1 MENVVTPTAPKAAPM
16 GSNRMRSVFGV
27 LQNLS
32 IQVKASAASAL
43 LLICLLALGANAY
56 VTSMKSAES
65 LRILSHQ
72 LEPKL
77 QAFSDLSSDIVAT
90 HIKIFRYVS
99 WASNGVSKKLLTA
112 LYQEINA
119 NIAVLTARIDAL
131 NKRPDLSAQ
140 ERAGLL
146 GLLAKWQKCK
156 GQAKDTID
164 VGQTDAAMATM
175 MLGQTDDSFK
185 AVDADLEKMSSEI
198 TKAANAVRARLSSNA
213 ERNKRIIVLGTIL
226 GFLIS
231 ALVTYKVGAS
241 IVRPIKSVT
250 DVMQKL
256 SAGIIDVEIGHR
268 DRGDEIGKM
277 VEAIDVFRKNMI
289 EMHAMEQM
297 SHQADQ
303 QRAAERRAE
312 MRELADEFEKSVQ
325 QIAKE
330 LTDAVGA
337 MHDNAEAM
345 ALIAAETRAKSQ
357 SIASTVVDTQANI
370 DSVAGAS
377 DELAHSIE
385 ELAAQTHSA
394 KELTNRTVAESQSAR
409 LYVQQLLEAVGQ
421 IVPIT
426 GLIQAIAQQTNLLA
440 LNATIE
446 AARAGAAGKG
456 FAVVAAEVK
465 SLAQQTASATEEINR
480 KITAVNGSCGAVVKI
495 IEQVVGAIG
504 DLGEGTIEMAAAVG
518 QQASATQEIS
528 KNVQQAADTS
538 RNVAHSI
545 VNLDK
550 KTRENDEAS
559 SQALAGAKR
568 LLNQSAILQ
577 QQVDKFLSHVRAA

>member
-1 MENVVTPTAPKAAPM
+1 MEDVFTPSAPKATPT
-16 GSNRMRSVFGV
+16 GSGRMRSVFGV

-32 IQVKASAASAL
+32 IQIKASAASAL

-65 LRILSHQ
+65 LRILSHR

-77 QAFSDLSSDIVAT
+77 QAFSNLNNDIVAT

-99 WASNGVSKKLLTA
+99 WASNSVSEKLLKT
-112 LYQEINA
+112 LYQEINS
-119 NIAVLTARIDAL
+119 NIAALSTRIDAL

-140 ERAGLL
+140 ERAGLKE
-146 GLLAKWQKCK
+146 LLAKWQKCK

-185 AVDADLEKMSSEI
+185 AVDADIEQMSSEI
-198 TKAANAVRARLSSNA
+198 TKAANVVRAGLSSNT
-213 ERNKRIIVLGTIL
+213 ERNKRIIVFGTVF

-231 ALVTYKVGAS
+231 ALVTYLVGAS

-256 SAGIIDVEIGHR
+256 STGTIDVEIVHR

-277 VEAIDVFRKNMI
+277 VVAIDVFRKNMI

-297 SHQADQ
+297 GHQAEQ

-330 LTDAVGA
+330 LTDAVRA
-337 MHDNAEAM
+337 MHDNAETM

-357 SIASTVVDTQANI
+357 SIAGTVVDTQANV

-385 ELAAQTHSA
+385 ELAVQTHNA
-394 KELTNRTVAESQSAR
+394 KELTNKTVVESKSAR
-409 LYVQQLLEAVGQ
+409 LNVQQLLESVGQ

-480 KITAVNGSCGAVVKI
+480 KIAAVNASCDAVVKI

-504 DLGEGTIEMAAAVG
+504 DLGEGTTEMAAAVG

-528 KNVQQAADTS
+528 KNVQQAANTS

-545 VNLDK
+545 VDLDK

>member
-16 GSNRMRSVFGV
+16 GSDHMRSVFGV
-27 LQNLS
+27 IQNLS

-99 WASNGVSKKLLTA
+99 WASNGVSKKLLKA

-119 NIAVLTARIDAL
+119 NIAALTARIDAL

-140 ERAGLL
+140 ERTGLL
-146 GLLAKWQKCK
+146 ELLAKWQKCK

-185 AVDADLEKMSSEI
+185 AVDAGLEKMSSEI

-213 ERNKRIIVLGTIL
+213 ERNKRIIVFGTVL

-231 ALVTYKVGAS
+231 VLVTYRVGTS

-256 SAGIIDVEIGHR
+256 SAGMIDIEIGHR

-297 SHQADQ
+297 SHQAEQ

-330 LTDAVGA
+330 FTDAVGA

-357 SIASTVVDTQANI
+357 SIASTVVDTQANV

-409 LYVQQLLEAVGQ
+409 LNVQQLLEAVGQ

-480 KITAVNGSCGAVVKI
+480 KITAVNASCGAVVKI

-504 DLGEGTIEMAAAVG
+504 DLGEGTMEMAAAVG

-538 RNVAHSI
+538 RKVAHSI

-577 QQVDKFLSHVRAA
+577 QQVDKFLSYVRAA

>member
-16 GSNRMRSVFGV
+16 GSDHMRSVFGV
-27 LQNLS
+27 IQNLS

-99 WASNGVSKKLLTA
+99 WVSNGVSKKLLKA

-119 NIAVLTARIDAL
+119 NIAALTARIDAL

-140 ERAGLL
+140 ERTGLL
-146 GLLAKWQKCK
+146 ELLAKWQKCK

-185 AVDADLEKMSSEI
+185 AVDAGLEKMSSEI

-213 ERNKRIIVLGTIL
+213 ERNKRIIVFGTVL

-231 ALVTYKVGAS
+231 ALVTYMVGAS

-256 SAGIIDVEIGHR
+256 SAGMIDIEIGHR

-297 SHQADQ
+297 SHQAEQ

-330 LTDAVGA
+330 FTDAVGA

-357 SIASTVVDTQANI
+357 SIASTVVDTQANV

-409 LYVQQLLEAVGQ
+409 LNVQQLLEAVGQ

-480 KITAVNGSCGAVVKI
+480 KITAVNASCGAVVKI

-504 DLGEGTIEMAAAVG
+504 DLGEGTMEMAAAVG

-538 RNVAHSI
+538 RKVAHSI

-577 QQVDKFLSHVRAA
+577 QQVDKFLSYVRAA

>member
-16 GSNRMRSVFGV
+16 GSDHMRSVFGV
-27 LQNLS
+27 IQNLS

-99 WASNGVSKKLLTA
+99 WVSNGVSKKLLKA

-119 NIAVLTARIDAL
+119 NIAALTARIDAL

-140 ERAGLL
+140 ERTGLL
-146 GLLAKWQKCK
+146 ELLAKWQKCK

-185 AVDADLEKMSSEI
+185 AVDAGLEKMSSEI

-213 ERNKRIIVLGTIL
+213 ERNKRIIVFGTVL

-231 ALVTYKVGAS
+231 VLVTYRVGTS

-256 SAGIIDVEIGHR
+256 SAGMIDIEIGHR

-297 SHQADQ
+297 SHQAEQ

-357 SIASTVVDTQANI
+357 SIASTVVDTQANV

-409 LYVQQLLEAVGQ
+409 LNVQQLLEAVGQ

-480 KITAVNGSCGAVVKI
+480 KITAVNASCGAVVKI

-504 DLGEGTIEMAAAVG
+504 DLGEGTMEMAAAVG

-538 RNVAHSI
+538 RKVAHSI

-577 QQVDKFLSHVRAA
+577 QQVDKFLSYVRAA

>member
-16 GSNRMRSVFGV
+16 GSDHMRSVFGV
-27 LQNLS
+27 IQNLS

-99 WASNGVSKKLLTA
+99 WVSNGVSKKLLKA

-119 NIAVLTARIDAL
+119 NIAALTARIDAL

-140 ERAGLL
+140 ERTGLL
-146 GLLAKWQKCK
+146 ELLAKWQKCK

-185 AVDADLEKMSSEI
+185 AVDAGLEKMSSEI

-213 ERNKRIIVLGTIL
+213 ERNKRIIVFGTVL

-231 ALVTYKVGAS
+231 VLVTYRVGTS

-256 SAGIIDVEIGHR
+256 SAGMIDIEIGHR

-297 SHQADQ
+297 SHQAEQ

-357 SIASTVVDTQANI
+357 SIASTVMDTQANV

-409 LYVQQLLEAVGQ
+409 LNVQQLLEAVGQ

-480 KITAVNGSCGAVVKI
+480 KITAVNASCGAVVKI

-504 DLGEGTIEMAAAVG
+504 DLGEGTMEMAAAVG

-538 RNVAHSI
+538 RKVAHSI

-577 QQVDKFLSHVRAA
+577 QQVDKFLSYVRAA

>member
-1 MENVVTPTAPKAAPM
+1 M
-16 GSNRMRSVFGV
+16 GSDHMRSVFGV
-27 LQNLS
+27 IQNLS

-99 WASNGVSKKLLTA
+99 WVSNGVSKKLLKA

-119 NIAVLTARIDAL
+119 NIADLTARIDAL

-140 ERAGLL
+140 ERTGLL
-146 GLLAKWQKCK
+146 ELLAKWQKCK

-185 AVDADLEKMSSEI
+185 AVDAGLEKMSSEI

-213 ERNKRIIVLGTIL
+213 ERNKRIIVFGTVL

-231 ALVTYKVGAS
+231 VLVTYRVGTS

-256 SAGIIDVEIGHR
+256 SAGMIDIEIGHR

-297 SHQADQ
+297 SHQAEQ

-357 SIASTVVDTQANI
+357 SIASTVVDTQANV

-409 LYVQQLLEAVGQ
+409 LNVQQLLEAVGQ

-480 KITAVNGSCGAVVKI
+480 KITAVNASCGAVVKI

-504 DLGEGTIEMAAAVG
+504 DLGEGTMEMAAAVG

-538 RNVAHSI
+538 RKVAHSI

-577 QQVDKFLSHVRAA
+577 QQVDKFLSYVRAA

>member
-16 GSNRMRSVFGV
+16 GSDHMRSVFGV
-27 LQNLS
+27 IQNLS

-99 WASNGVSKKLLTA
+99 WVSNGVSKKLLKA

-119 NIAVLTARIDAL
+119 NIAALTARIDAL

-140 ERAGLL
+140 ERTGLL
-146 GLLAKWQKCK
+146 ELLAKWQKCK
-156 GQAKDTID
+156 GQAKYTID

-185 AVDADLEKMSSEI
+185 AVDAGLEKMSSEI

-213 ERNKRIIVLGTIL
+213 ERNKRIIVFGTVL

-231 ALVTYKVGAS
+231 VLVTYRVGTS

-256 SAGIIDVEIGHR
+256 SAGMIDIEIGHR

-297 SHQADQ
+297 SHQAEQ

-357 SIASTVVDTQANI
+357 SIASTVMDTQANV

-409 LYVQQLLEAVGQ
+409 LNVQQLLEAVGQ

-480 KITAVNGSCGAVVKI
+480 KITAVNASCCAVVKI

-504 DLGEGTIEMAAAVG
+504 DLGEGTMEMAAAVG
-518 QQASATQEIS
+518 QQAAATQEIS

-538 RNVAHSI
+538 RKVAHSI

-577 QQVDKFLSHVRAA
+577 QQVDKFLSYVRAA

>member
-16 GSNRMRSVFGV
+16 GSDHMRSVFGV
-27 LQNLS
+27 IQNLS

-99 WASNGVSKKLLTA
+99 WASNGVSKKLLKA

-119 NIAVLTARIDAL
+119 NIAALTARIDAL

-140 ERAGLL
+140 ERTGLL
-146 GLLAKWQKCK
+146 ELLAKWQKCK

-185 AVDADLEKMSSEI
+185 AVDAGLEKMSSEI

-213 ERNKRIIVLGTIL
+213 ERNKRIIVFGTVL

-231 ALVTYKVGAS
+231 VLVTYRVGTS

-256 SAGIIDVEIGHR
+256 SAGMIDIEIGHR

-297 SHQADQ
+297 SHQAEQ

-357 SIASTVVDTQANI
+357 SIASTVMDTQANV

-409 LYVQQLLEAVGQ
+409 LNVQQLLEAVGQ

-480 KITAVNGSCGAVVKI
+480 KITAVNASCGAVVKI

-504 DLGEGTIEMAAAVG
+504 DLGEGTMEMAAAVG

-538 RNVAHSI
+538 RKVAHSI

-577 QQVDKFLSHVRAA
+577 QQVDKFLSYVRAA

>member
-357 SIASTVVDTQANI
+357 SIASTVVDTQANV

>member
-16 GSNRMRSVFGV
+16 GSDHMRSVFGV
-27 LQNLS
+27 IQNLS

-99 WASNGVSKKLLTA
+99 WASNGVSKKLLKA

-119 NIAVLTARIDAL
+119 NIAALTARIDAL

-140 ERAGLL
+140 ERTGLL
-146 GLLAKWQKCK
+146 ELLAKWQKCK

-185 AVDADLEKMSSEI
+185 AVDAGLEKMSSEI

-213 ERNKRIIVLGTIL
+213 ERNKRIIVFGTVL

-231 ALVTYKVGAS
+231 VLVTYRVGTS

-256 SAGIIDVEIGHR
+256 SAGMIDIEIGHR

-297 SHQADQ
+297 SHQAEQ

-357 SIASTVVDTQANI
+357 SIASTVVDTQANV

-409 LYVQQLLEAVGQ
+409 LNVQQLLEAVGQ

-480 KITAVNGSCGAVVKI
+480 KITAVNASCGAVVKI

-504 DLGEGTIEMAAAVG
+504 DLGEGTMEMAAAVG

-538 RNVAHSI
+538 RKVAHSI

-577 QQVDKFLSHVRAA
+577 QQVDKFLSYVRAA